1 MARAAI
7 DGFEDLEHMF
17 QKLKDPE
24 KMAIKAVDKAAPILE
39 KALKSE
45 IRSASSKGYST
56 GALEQSIITDK
67 AKENQYGV
75 FSVVR
80 PVGTDSKGVS
90 NVDKLLWLD
99 AGIWSKEEKGKR
111 KHRQKALHVRDKAI
125 KSAKAKC
132 ESIIEKTAEEWMGDV

>member
-45 IRSASSKGYST
+45 IRSAASKGYST

-90 NVDKLLWLD
+90 NVDKLRWLD
-99 AGIWSKEEKGKR
+99 AGIHAKKGKR
-111 KHRQKALHVRDKAI
+111 KHTQCALYVRDKAI
-125 KSAKAKC
+125 KSAKVKC
-132 ESIIEKTAEEWMGDV
+132 ESIIEETAEEWMGDV

>member
-1 MARAAI
+1 MARVAI
-7 DGFEDLEHMF
+7 DGFDDLDHMF
-17 QKLKDPE
+17 QKLKDPS
-24 KMAIKAVDKAAPILE
+24 KMAIQAVDKAAPILE

-45 IRSASSKGYST
+45 IHSATSKGYST

-90 NVDKLLWLD
+90 NVDKLRWLD
-99 AGIWSKEEKGKR
+99 AGIHTKKGKR
-111 KHRQKALHVRDKAI
+111 KHTQDALYVRDKAI
-125 KSAKAKC
+125 KSAKEKC

>member
-17 QKLKDPE
+17 QKLKNPE

-45 IRSASSKGYST
+45 IRSAASKGCST

-90 NVDKLLWLD
+90 NVDKLRWLD
-99 AGIWSKEEKGKR
+99 AGIYTKKGKR
-111 KHRQKALHVRDKAI
+111 KHTQDALYVRDKAI
-125 KSAKAKC
+125 KSAKEKC